1 MFLLLLLI
9 QILMKP
15 TAFRYIN
22 EADRHGTDED
32 FKILASLCTYVY
44 RLLINKFEFES
55 AGNVRWKFVAV
66 SPPEELRSKLI
77 SDSRMKLIINR
88 FGEEQLRDYVKQ
100 LQLWVIEYTRQLFAM
115 NGEAVAKVAR

>member
-1 MFLLLLLI
+1 
-9 QILMKP
+9 MKP

-44 RLLINKFEFES
+44 RLLINKFEYES

-66 SPPEELRSKLI
+66 PPPEELRSKLI
-77 SDSRMKLIINR
+77 SDSRMKLIVNR

-115 NGEAVAKVAR
+115 NGEAVLNAAR

>member
-1 MFLLLLLI
+1 
-9 QILMKP
+9 MKP

-44 RLLINKFEFES
+44 RLLINKFEYES

-66 SPPEELRSKLI
+66 QPPEELRSKLI
-77 SDSRMKLIINR
+77 SDSRMKLIVNR
-88 FGEEQLRDYVKQ
+88 FGEEQLRDYV
-100 LQLWVIEYTRQLFAM
+100 VS
-115 NGEAVAKVAR
+115 NDP